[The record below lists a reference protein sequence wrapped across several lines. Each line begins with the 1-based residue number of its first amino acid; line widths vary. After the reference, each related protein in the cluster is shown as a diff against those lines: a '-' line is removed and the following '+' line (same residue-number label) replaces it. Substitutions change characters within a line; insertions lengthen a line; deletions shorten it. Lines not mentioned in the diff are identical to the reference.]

1 MVEFD
6 PTEIWEID
14 GKLGFRQEKKWFY
27 QESMHFI
34 NKEMQPPNMFDTVV
48 YQLMRYFWFW
58 LVTAQDIDVSSWLIV
73 ICCVVGKGETWDTS
87 KN

>member
-1 MVEFD
+1 
-6 PTEIWEID
+6 
-14 GKLGFRQEKKWFY
+14 
-27 QESMHFI
+27 
-34 NKEMQPPNMFDTVV
+34 MFDTVV

-87 KN
+87 KELVGGVKRFVPRDTDMIIWYNQYNWFVVSDSSSIS